1 MTTAP
6 TPNPSSAPKAGS
18 PSADATNVSPDAQ
31 VAGGGVPFGTTGTK
45 VGLDGRPLGSPIF
58 VGQTPGRYVGGQ
70 LEAPVAITKQTQYTS
85 TSAMEAFAGLN
96 TDEKVNLLK
105 RLSLIPGIYTPG
117 QEPTDSLLISM
128 GQTGGIVP
136 RKQDI
141 DALTK
146 VMTYSDKVGEDYIT
160 SVNKFYQNQGL
171 AAQFFS
177 VPGKTGPSLTPSAA
191 LISELNT
198 QFMDVFNAGA
208 DKKVA
213 AAYAK
218 EVQQLEAK
226 QGSISAQQR
235 EDIRLKYIQN
245 AAATRYKT
253 VMATPD
259 TKDDALLQEGALG
272 MVVNQIRSAYS
283 NNGIPVND
291 AEIYKKAIQGV
302 RSQQALANILNVTKQ
317 QAKAL
322 YPAFRDLIDQGAEV
336 SDLVS
341 PYATVYSQIY
351 DKPVS
356 QLKPADFYEVA
367 AGDKPISP
375 AEYKKML
382 YAKPEFKDTETY
394 KNTKQGALTAI
405 VRAFGIGPA

>member
-1 MTTAP
+1 MTATP

-18 PSADATNVSPDAQ
+18 ASADAANVSPGVQA
-31 VAGGGVPFGTTGTK
+31 AGNSVPIGTTGTK
-45 VGLDGRPLGSPIF
+45 AGLDGRPIGSPIY
-58 VGQTPGRYVGGQ
+58 VGQTPGQYVGST
-70 LEAPVAITKQTQYTS
+70 LAAPVVITKQTQYTDI
-85 TSAMEAFAGLN
+85 SAMNAFAGLSN
-96 TDEKVNLLK
+96 QDKANLLAK
-105 RLSLIPGIYTPG
+105 LAQIPGIYKDGT
-117 QEPTDSLLISM
+117 QPTIQSLIAMGNAIS
-128 GQTGGIVP
+128 P
-136 RKQDI
+136 RKVDI

-146 VMTYSDKVGEDYIT
+146 IMRYSDTVGEDYQL
-160 SVNKFYQNQGL
+160 SVDKFYTNKTL
-171 AAQFFS
+171 AASYFS
-177 VPGKTGPSLTPSAA
+177 VSGKSGPAVTPSAA
-191 LISELNT
+191 LVSELNT
-198 QFMDVFNAGA
+198 QFMDIFNAGA
-208 DKKVA
+208 DKKIA

-226 QGSISAQQR
+226 QNGSISAQQR

-253 VMATPD
+253 AMSTPD

-272 MVVNQIRSAYS
+272 MVVNQIRSAYT
-283 NNGIPVND
+283 NNGIPTND

-302 RSQQALANILNVTKQ
+302 RSEQALANILNITKQ

-322 YPAFRDLIDQGAEV
+322 YPGFRDLIEDGAEV
-336 SDLVS
+336 SDLVA
-341 PYATVYSQIY
+341 PYASVYSQIY
-351 DKPVS
+351 GKPTS

-367 AGDKPISP
+367 AGDRALSP
-375 AEYKKML
+375 AEYKKIL

>member
-18 PSADATNVSPDAQ
+18 PSADATNVSPEAQ
-31 VAGGGVPFGTTGTK
+31 VAAGGAPYGTTGTK
-45 VGLDGRPLGSPIF
+45 VGLDGRPVGSPIY
-58 VGQTPGRYVGGQ
+58 VGQTPGRYVGGV
-70 LEAPVAITKQTQYTS
+70 LELPVPITKQTQYTD
-85 TSAMEAFAGLN
+85 TSAMDAFAGLSN
-96 TDEKVNLLK
+96 RDKANLLAK
-105 RLSLIPGIYTPG
+105 LAQIPGIYQPG
-117 QEPTDSLLISM
+117 TQPTAQSIMAM
-128 GQTGGIVP
+128 GNAIAP
-136 RKQDI
+136 RKEDI
-141 DALTK
+141 AALTK
-146 VMTYSDKVGEDYIT
+146 VMTYSDKVGEDYQL
-160 SVNKFYQNQGL
+160 SVDKFYVNKEL
-171 AAQFFS
+171 AASFFS

-302 RSQQALANILNVTKQ
+302 RSQQALANILNVTRQ

-336 SDLVS
+336 ADLVS

-351 DKPVS
+351 DKPIA